1 MTVIISRGACGLASW
16 TLFLVA
22 CVWNAGCSK
31 HDSASAPASA
41 SAAARAPEPEPEQGG
56 ESADRWGAEAKRGRL
71 EPASDPRV
79 AQARGLVSAHFGG
92 KLPAELSYQSVSLE
106 HGAVALLLDGKT
118 AASGP
123 LLLALGPHH
132 KVLWTRKRPLA
143 GIVPG
148 THAVTLSR
156 GPRGDVALFWFNEP
170 SATVATRMWDVEG
183 GLLMDAQ
190 VMETDSC
197 EALSVFFWPH
207 RGWVVVAARQ
217 SSLLVQLLGE
227 NGDRDFGARG
237 RTIAT
242 RWRAA
247 APVSIVADTP
257 DSVMLFHLGYL
268 ALSPNPTSGDHLFAH
283 RYDAHGVPLWRGPLD
298 AGRLPARVH
307 DESVRVAVRHTA
319 PGRVLASLPAQVAG
333 GHFEVEVRSTG
344 TADLR

>member
-1 MTVIISRGACGLASW
+1 M
-16 TLFLVA
+16 
-22 CVWNAGCSK
+22 
-31 HDSASAPASA
+31 
-41 SAAARAPEPEPEQGG
+41 
-56 ESADRWGAEAKRGRL
+56 
-71 EPASDPRV
+71 
-79 AQARGLVSAHFGG
+79 SAHFGG
-92 KLPAELSYQSVSLE
+92 KLPAELSYQSVTLDN
-106 HGAVALLLDGKT
+106 GVVALLLEGRT

-207 RGWVVVAARQ
+207 HGWLVAAARQ

-227 NGDRDFGARG
+227 NGNRDFGARG

-247 APVSIVADTP
+247 GPVSIVADTP

-307 DESVRVAVRHTA
+307 DESARVRTRHA
-319 PGRVLASLPAQVAG
+319 GPGRVLASLPAKVAG
-333 GHFEVEVRSTG
+333 GHFKVEVRSAG
-344 TADLR
+344 SADLR